1 MHRMK
6 WARSLWPCCPIC
18 QSRVSAI
25 CLSPVSSVPIVGDSQ
40 LGPGVPPHSTPPS
53 FNHLVLTS
61 LPSTS
66 CMDRPLTILSAF
78 YIYFLLSVFSVCAIL
93 WGWDRGEGAGHVEM
107 TSVYVPRPASS
118 APAPL
123 PPCPVCDSSHH
134 LPLPSTLPFRSRPHP
149 NPPLCV
155 LEEPLPCVLCPVCA
169 RGHTAPHVV
178 LRASKRPTC
187 PPCPFLAGLF
197 LQFNQ

>member
-1 MHRMK
+1 MPGRAAAHRMK
-6 WARSLWPCCPIC
+6 WARSLWPCSPIC

-25 CLSPVSSVPIVGDSQ
+25 CLSPVSSVPGCGGQPARSW
-40 LGPGVPPHSTPPS
+40 GTPS
-53 FNHLVLTS
+53 LDTTGVLTS

-66 CMDRPLTILSAF
+66 SPYCPLTILFAF

-93 WGWDRGEGAGHVEM
+93 WGWDRGEGAGHVEI
-107 TSVYVPRPASS
+107 TSVYVPRPASL

-134 LPLPSTLPFRSRPHP
+134 LPLPSTLPQPSPM
-149 NPPLCV
+149 
-155 LEEPLPCVLCPVCA
+155 EPLPRVLCPVCA
-169 RGHTAPHVV
+169 RGHTAPHFVF
-178 LRASKRPTC
+178 RASKRPTC
-187 PPCPFLAGLF
+187 PPCPFLGGLF